1 MRKIFVLLISM
12 LIFISAC
19 QSNII
24 NDCPDGLTKFNK
36 VSLYF
41 GTSTNE
47 GIITNEEWSNF
58 LDEIVTPNFPEGM
71 TIHDTYGQW
80 KRPDGGI
87 VKEPGKVIVHIYD
100 INEDKSENINAIIN
114 GFKERFQAQSVIWE
128 ADIICGSF

>member
-1 MRKIFVLLISM
+1 MTM
-12 LIFISAC
+12 LILISAC

-80 KRPDGGI
+80 KRPDGDI

-100 INEDKSENINAIIN
+100 INEDKSENIKAIIN
-114 GFKERFQAQSVIWE
+114 GFKERFKAQSVIWE